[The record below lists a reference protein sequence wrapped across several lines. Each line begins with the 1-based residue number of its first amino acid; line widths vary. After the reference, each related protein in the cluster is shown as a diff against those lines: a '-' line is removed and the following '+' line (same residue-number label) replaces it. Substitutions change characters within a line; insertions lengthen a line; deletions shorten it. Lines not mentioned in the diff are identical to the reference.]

1 MGRVLIR
8 TQYIAPLVLSVMVIV
23 SAGVAALLDRP
34 VWAAV
39 VGAILCLVYWAFEAT
54 TMHIGSRV
62 PAAAALGVALGGMVL
77 RLAFVL
83 GALVTVAMLWRPEF
97 ATTVLAF
104 VASFTI
110 YLGVRMITFPLTRGP
125 VGTVKAE

>member
-8 TQYIAPLVLSVMVIV
+8 TQFIAPLVLSVMVIV
-23 SAGVAALLDRP
+23 SAVVAALLDRP

-39 VGAILCLVYWAFEAT
+39 VGTILCLGYWALEAA
-54 TMHIGSRV
+54 TMHIGSKV

-77 RLAFVL
+77 RLALVL
-83 GALVTVAMLWRPEF
+83 GALVMVAMLWRPEF

-110 YLGVRMITFPLTRGP
+110 YLGVRMITFPLARGP
-125 VGTVKAE
+125 MGTVRAQ